1 MSHRQPHQ
9 NVTYYNYMYI
19 DESVNLPPAIVSFNR
34 PASLLG
40 HGLNSI
46 GEDAGLGC
54 PVLHSVLRTL
64 VVPPR
69 VNLDNQV
76 HQTRT
81 NDTYFLQVNG
91 GVIHMQHKRL
101 WISITRCRKHI
112 NNGMCD
118 STASGMEIITHWAIY
133 RGRQGSKSATQLG
146 VAQTWEDRAFR
157 RLRMLSSLPNK
168 VRMHKQLM

>member
-1 MSHRQPHQ
+1 
-9 NVTYYNYMYI
+9 MYI

-54 PVLHSVLRTL
+54 PVLHSILRTL

-81 NDTYFLQVNG
+81 NDTYFLQVND
-91 GVIHMQHKRL
+91 GVIIHTQHKRL

-118 STASGMEIITHWAIY
+118 STSQWYGDNHTMSRE
-133 RGRQGSKSATQLG
+133 GSKSAIQLG
-146 VAQTWEDRAFR
+146 IAHTKIVHSEG
-157 RLRMLSSLPNK
+157 SLHSPTKK
-168 VRMHKQLM
+168 VCKNA